1 MGKGRAEQEV
11 KEEDEELFPTIPMGV
26 PSSSRPPATVTSTT
40 PNEKR
45 QKTSDPKMGA
55 ASFQKLF
62 ADTTGHRLDDLINQ
76 EVLES
81 ANRDEKVLKE
91 EAKDEEP
98 PLFVRGSIKAS
109 RLWIGGFSFEGIDV
123 TKQYPRGKDR
133 AVLAVNEDGEDVY
146 LTADDGIALYT
157 KGFVAHCEITVLRR
171 SSVSERRSQE

>member
-76 EVLES
+76 NVGAGGTQQEINLTDDLDSANQDGTVQREEVLTEQT
-81 ANRDEKVLKE
+81 EQG
-91 EAKDEEP
+91 P
-98 PLFVRGSIKAS
+98 PLFVRGSMIKAK
-109 RLWIGGFSFEGIDV
+109 RLW
-123 TKQYPRGKDR
+123 
-133 AVLAVNEDGEDVY
+133 
-146 LTADDGIALYT
+146 TAY
-157 KGFVAHCEITVLRR
+157 
-171 SSVSERRSQE
+171 